1 MVNRLDLYL
10 IRHGATE
17 SNRQKRYIGWREE
30 SLTEEGVKQVEQLR
44 KKLPLMASVYTS
56 DLSRCRET
64 AGILSLVF
72 REEKALREYDFGDFD
87 GKRYEELK
95 DEESYKR
102 WLDDMENE
110 TPGNGERFSHFKDRV
125 LQFVN
130 GFLETYEC
138 AASPVALVT
147 HGGVI
152 RTLLQHFSKQTSS
165 MWEWSVDP
173 GEAYHIQLLKEGNE
187 WILLQAERITAN

>member
-1 MVNRLDLYL
+1 MVDHLDLYL
-10 IRHGATE
+10 IRHGETV

-30 SLTEEGVKQVEQLR
+30 PLTEEGVDQIKQLR
-44 KKLPLMASVYTS
+44 KKLPLMEFVYAS

-87 GKRYEELK
+87 GKSYEELK
-95 DEESYKR
+95 DEEGYRR

-110 TPGNGERFSHFKDRV
+110 SPINGESFSQFKGRV
-125 LQFVN
+125 LQFMAAL
-130 GFLETYEC
+130 LETCED
-138 AASPVALVT
+138 AASPIALVT

-152 RTLLQHFSKQTSS
+152 RTLLQHFSKQTNS
-165 MWEWSVDP
+165 MWEWSMDP
-173 GEAYHIQLLKEGNE
+173 GEAYHIQLLKEGDE